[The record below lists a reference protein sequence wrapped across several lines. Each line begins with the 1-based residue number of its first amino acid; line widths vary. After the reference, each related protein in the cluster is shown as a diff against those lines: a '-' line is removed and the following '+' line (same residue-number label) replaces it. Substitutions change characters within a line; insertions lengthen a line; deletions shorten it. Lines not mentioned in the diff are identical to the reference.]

1 MTTLIYTGST
11 TRCAGLP
18 YSQIFF
24 SLHSIYYGHSELEF
38 VRQLQW
44 RRTRNYRNDNKVKV
58 ISVKKGSMLHYK
70 QLRYCHLQQFS
81 QMCHQKCLNCQIQF
95 QIRSRKALFY
105 AATVE
110 SGNRLEMCQE
120 LEFWGRE
127 SACSAPYMLIQYALR
142 GPPLFSNIFSATW
155 CQTQH
160 HGWEEEKTC
169 FWNLNRKISLQ
180 KLLIWS
186 PTEMGVRLKFC
197 LNKSS
202 LYCSLFLIIK
212 KIRNSKL

>member
-1 MTTLIYTGST
+1 MQQHHTEYRDDLFKQNLTRPLRPTRPTLYKMQYSIFLHYFYMTTLIYTGST
-11 TRCAGLP
+11 IRCAGVP

-44 RRTRNYRNDNKVKV
+44 RRTRNYRNDNKLKV

-120 LEFWGRE
+120 LEF
-127 SACSAPYMLIQYALR
+127 
-142 GPPLFSNIFSATW
+142 
-155 CQTQH
+155 
-160 HGWEEEKTC
+160 
-169 FWNLNRKISLQ
+169 
-180 KLLIWS
+180 
-186 PTEMGVRLKFC
+186 
-197 LNKSS
+197 
-202 LYCSLFLIIK
+202 
-212 KIRNSKL
+212 

>member
-1 MTTLIYTGST
+1 MFKQNVTRPSRPKRHTLYKMQYSICLHYFYMTTLIYTGST
-11 TRCAGLP
+11 IRCAGVP

-24 SLHSIYYGHSELEF
+24 SLHSIYYGHSGLEF

-58 ISVKKGSMLHYK
+58 ISVKKGSMLHYQ

-120 LEFWGRE
+120 LEF
-127 SACSAPYMLIQYALR
+127 
-142 GPPLFSNIFSATW
+142 
-155 CQTQH
+155 
-160 HGWEEEKTC
+160 
-169 FWNLNRKISLQ
+169 
-180 KLLIWS
+180 
-186 PTEMGVRLKFC
+186 
-197 LNKSS
+197 
-202 LYCSLFLIIK
+202 
-212 KIRNSKL
+212 

>member
-11 TRCAGLP
+11 IRCAGVP

-38 VRQLQW
+38 VRQLKW

-58 ISVKKGSMLHYK
+58 ISVKKGSILHYQ

-127 SACSAPYMLIQYALR
+127 SACSAPYMLIQYPLR
-142 GPPLFSNIFSATW
+142 GCPLFSNIFSATW

-169 FWNLNRKISLQ
+169 FRNLNREISLQ

-186 PTEMGVRLKFC
+186 PTEMGVRLRFC

-202 LYCSLFLIIK
+202 DSAPGGFAT
-212 KIRNSKL
+212 RSENPN